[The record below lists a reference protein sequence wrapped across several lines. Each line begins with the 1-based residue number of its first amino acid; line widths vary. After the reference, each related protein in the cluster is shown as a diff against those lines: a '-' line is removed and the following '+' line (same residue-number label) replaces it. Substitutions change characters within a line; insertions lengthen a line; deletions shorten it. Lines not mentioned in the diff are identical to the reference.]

1 MRPPMKKLF
10 APALIAISVASLNA
24 QILTNFG
31 EEAFNGGSWAY
42 SPGTSTISG
51 TDGFGDLIYGTPVSL
66 DITGAV
72 GFSLTANA
80 TTAPSGSFHIIVED
94 DEFLA
99 ISAIFFWSDFVGGAT
114 VQKSFATVDPGF
126 DFANISG
133 WTLVSGGS
141 TQPIAI
147 TMNALSAIPE
157 PATWVLIAAPL
168 GAVMAFRRRR
178 FAHGR

>member
-1 MRPPMKKLF
+1 MMKTLL
-10 APALIAISVASLNA
+10 ALALVAISAASLNA

-31 EEAFNGGSWAY
+31 EDVFNGGSWTY

-51 TDGFGDLIYGTPVSL
+51 TEGLGDLIYGAPVSL

-80 TTAPSGSFHIIVED
+80 TTAPAGSFHIIVED

-114 VQKSFATVDPGF
+114 VQQSFGTVDPGF

-147 TMNALSAIPE
+147 TLNSLSAIPE
-157 PATWVLIAAPL
+157 PTTWMLVTASLAA
-168 GAVMAFRRRR
+168 AMAFRRGR
-178 FAHGR
+178 FVQTH